1 MINKN
6 EIFLVNSNVDFFYV
20 EYNVVRGDIMKTVTR
35 LMFNMYKIKDLGY
48 DFMGYAVNK
57 NNASY
62 HHLIIP
68 RRLKGSMTI
77 ENGAVLNGFTSHP
90 YLHAIEKVDLDIF
103 DSITSEMI
111 DENIKGRVDIYNIK
125 KIDDL
130 LLFFEREHSGDYTK
144 SVHLLIKEEYTKRM
158 TR

>member
-1 MINKN
+1 
-6 EIFLVNSNVDFFYV
+6 LVNSNVDFFCV

-68 RRLKGSMTI
+68 RRLKGPMTI

-111 DENIKGRVDIYNIK
+111 DENIKGRVDMYNIK

-144 SVHLLIKEEYTKRM
+144 SGHLLIKDEYTKRM
-158 TR
+158 IR